1 MDENLFKQRT
11 KQLALGF
18 IKIVDVLPKNR
29 TADMIGRQLTRSGT
43 SIGANYR
50 AACRGKSTAD
60 VIAKLR
66 IVEEEADES
75 AYWME
80 LLIES
85 GLVPEARLSELLQE
99 TNEIIAMTVASIRT
113 LQKRDTS
120 SPFNRQS
127 KTCTELSRSIGNPK

>member
-1 MDENLFKQRT
+1 MDETLFKKCT
-11 KQLALGF
+11 KQLALRV
-18 IKIVDVLPKNR
+18 IKTVEVLPKNR
-29 TADMIGRQLTRSGT
+29 TADVIGRQLIRSGT

-85 GLVPEARLSELLQE
+85 GLLPEARLSELMKE
-99 TNEIIAMTVASIRT
+99 TKEIIAMTVASIRT
-113 LQKRDTS
+113 LQKRDRGFS
-120 SPFNRQS
+120 VNRQS
-127 KTCTELSRSIGNPK
+127 KIENLK

>member
-1 MDENLFKQRT
+1 MDENIFKKRT
-11 KQLALGF
+11 KQLALRV
-18 IKIVDVLPKNR
+18 IKVVEVLPRNR
-29 TADMIGRQLTRSGT
+29 TADVLGRQLIRSGT
-43 SIGANYR
+43 SVGANYR

-85 GLVPEARLSELLQE
+85 GLLPASRLSELLQE
-99 TNEIIAMTVASIRT
+99 SNEIVAMTVASIRT
-113 LQKRDTS
+113 LQKRTGS
-120 SPFNRQS
+120 SPTNRQAAPRTKS
-127 KTCTELSRSIGNPK
+127 GPEDENLK

>member
-1 MDENLFKQRT
+1 MDENSFKQRT
-11 KQLALGF
+11 KQLALRI
-18 IKIVDVLPKNR
+18 IKLVETLPKNR
-29 TADMIGRQLTRSGT
+29 IADVIGRQLLRSGT
-43 SIGANYR
+43 STGANYR

-85 GLVPEARLSELLQE
+85 GLIAEAQVSELLKE

-113 LQKRDTS
+113 LQKRDRS
-120 SPFNRQS
+120 SPVNRQS
-127 KTCTELSRSIGNPK
+127 KIENLK

>member
-1 MDENLFKQRT
+1 MDENLFKKRT
-11 KQLALGF
+11 KQLALRF
-18 IKIVDVLPKNR
+18 IKVVEALPKSR
-29 TADMIGRQLTRSGT
+29 TADVIGRQLLRSGT

-85 GLVPEARLSELLQE
+85 GLVPEARLSELLTE
-99 TNEIIAMTVASIRT
+99 TNEIVAMTVASIRT
-113 LQKRDTS
+113 LQKRTTG
-120 SPFNRQS
+120 SPINRQS
-127 KTCTELSRSIGNPK
+127 KIENRKLVRS

>member
-1 MDENLFKQRT
+1 MDENVFKQRP
-11 KQLALGF
+11 KQLALRV
-18 IKIVDVLPKNR
+18 IEMVDALPKSRTVDV
-29 TADMIGRQLTRSGT
+29 IGRQLIRSGT

-85 GLVPEARLSELLQE
+85 GLLPEARLSELLQE
-99 TNEIIAMTVASIRT
+99 TKEIIAMTVASIRT
-113 LQKRDTS
+113 LQKRDGS

-127 KTCTELSRSIGNPK
+127 KIENLK

>member
-1 MDENLFKQRT
+1 MDENLFKRRT
-11 KQLALGF
+11 KQLALR
-18 IKIVDVLPKNR
+18 IITLVEALPKKRTVDV
-29 TADMIGRQLTRSGT
+29 IGRQLIRSGT

-66 IVEEEADES
+66 IVEEETDES

-85 GLVPEARLSELLQE
+85 GLLPEARLSALLQE
-99 TNEIIAMTVASIRT
+99 TNEIVAMTVASIRT
-113 LQKRDTS
+113 LQNRDRDI
-120 SPFNRQS
+120 PINRQS
-127 KTCTELSRSIGNPK
+127 KIENLK

>member
-1 MDENLFKQRT
+1 
-11 KQLALGF
+11 
-18 IKIVDVLPKNR
+18 
-29 TADMIGRQLTRSGT
+29 MIGRQLIRSGT

-85 GLVPEARLSELLQE
+85 GLLPEARLSELLQE

-113 LQKRDTS
+113 LQKRDGS

-127 KTCTELSRSIGNPK
+127 KIENLK